1 MIKRIGIITLAAVV
15 LPVHAARAQSVV
27 IINEADCDRLVAYV
41 AAPGVAYTPGV
52 DVNGQ
57 AVAPADLNGAQDIQV
72 PDVITIPVTIDLAT
86 RLGIPTSFLARPTV
100 GEVQVGA
107 DGRVSFNGEPLG
119 SDAEHELAKRCQGV
133 KEPK

>member
-1 MIKRIGIITLAAVV
+1 MINIIKIMILMILL
-15 LPVHAARAQSVV
+15 LPIHAALAQSVV
-27 IINEADCDRLVAYV
+27 TINAADCDRLVAHV
-41 AAPGVAYTPGV
+41 AAPDVAYTPGV

-57 AVAPADLNGAQDIQV
+57 AVAPADLNGAPDIQM

-100 GEVQVGA
+100 GEVQVSR
-107 DGRVSFNGEPLG
+107 DGRASFNGEPLT

-133 KEPK
+133 TAR